1 MCGHHRNLV
10 LGFYQVG
17 RTLHEILNSDD
28 ERFGGGGVKNHGAVR
43 SHHVGFLD
51 MEHSARITVPPM
63 SCVYF
68 RYKPR
73 KDHR

>member
-1 MCGHHRNLV
+1 MQSGLPQT
-10 LGFYQVG
+10 G
-17 RTLHEILNSDD
+17 TLREILNSDD
-28 ERFGGGGVKNHGAVR
+28 ERFGGGGVKNHGAIR

-73 KDHR
+73 KDHKHNK

>member
-1 MCGHHRNLV
+1 MKSDE
-10 LGFYQVG
+10 FIIPAG
-17 RTLHEILNSDD
+17 RCELCPRRCAA
-28 ERFGGGGVKNHGAVR
+28 ERFGGGGVHNEGAIR

-73 KDHR
+73 KDHKHNK